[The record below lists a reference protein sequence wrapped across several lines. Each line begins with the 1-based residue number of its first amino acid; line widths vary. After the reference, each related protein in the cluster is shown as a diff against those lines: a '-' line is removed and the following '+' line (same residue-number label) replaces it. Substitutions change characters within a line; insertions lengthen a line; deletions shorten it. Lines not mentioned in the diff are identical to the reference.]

1 MPATIGHAQ
10 KVWTIFAKHLW
21 CHDVIGDPGL
31 CPVDRVMRD
40 ITIKELRTHFPNP
53 TSKLLAKK
61 IRGQAWTSMTR
72 STYFD
77 FLRADLFCAS
87 SLGIS
92 VSVWELDRFSGGRD
106 RVLNQSIPALKNAFL
121 IRDKW
126 AANPGS
132 SDRDIVTGAF
142 DDMWN
147 SSYLNGSRGLGPAQ
161 SLAQRDAVR
170 LFVEGWLETS
180 FMSYPGNP
188 RYGTMPFAVM
198 EVGRLLREL
207 QQNFAW
213 L

>member
-1 MPATIGHAQ
+1 
-10 KVWTIFAKHLW
+10 
-21 CHDVIGDPGL
+21 
-31 CPVDRVMRD
+31 MRD
-40 ITIKELRTHFPNP
+40 ITIEELLTNFPNP
-53 TSKLLAKK
+53 TAKLLAKK
-61 IRGQAWTSMTR
+61 IKGQAWTKMTR

-92 VSVWELDRFSGGRD
+92 VSVWELDRFSDGRGP
-106 RVLNQSIPALKNAFL
+106 VLNQSIPALKDTFL
-121 IRDKW
+121 ISDKW

-132 SDRDIVTGAF
+132 SPHDIATGAF

-147 SSYLNGSRGLGPAQ
+147 SSYLNGSRGLGPTQ
-161 SLAQRDAVR
+161 SPAQRDAVR
-170 LFVEGWLETS
+170 LFVEGWLVTS
-180 FMSYPGNP
+180 FTSYHGNP

-207 QQNFAW
+207 KQNFAW